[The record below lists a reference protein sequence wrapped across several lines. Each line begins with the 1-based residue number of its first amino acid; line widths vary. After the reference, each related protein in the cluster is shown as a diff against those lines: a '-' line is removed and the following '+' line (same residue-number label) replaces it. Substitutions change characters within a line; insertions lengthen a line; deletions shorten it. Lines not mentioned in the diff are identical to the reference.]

1 MCIFIC
7 NKTTFYAHVWT
18 ICTFLIL
25 FLFLTL
31 ANPAYQHIIQNQQYT
46 PNYQHQ
52 HPPHQQSHYNGSNQ
66 FEQQHAP
73 PPHHQQQNTNFIH
86 SVSSSQQQ
94 HQPHR
99 GDNGL
104 SASVVRRQKRPT
116 TNVGKLQ
123 QVMDN
128 GLK

>member
-1 MCIFIC
+1 M
-7 NKTTFYAHVWT
+7 
-18 ICTFLIL
+18 
-25 FLFLTL
+25 FLFVFYT

-66 FEQQHAP
+66 FEQQQQHTLQ
-73 PPHHQQQNTNFIH
+73 PPHQQQQNTNFIH
-86 SVSSSQQQ
+86 SVSSTQQ